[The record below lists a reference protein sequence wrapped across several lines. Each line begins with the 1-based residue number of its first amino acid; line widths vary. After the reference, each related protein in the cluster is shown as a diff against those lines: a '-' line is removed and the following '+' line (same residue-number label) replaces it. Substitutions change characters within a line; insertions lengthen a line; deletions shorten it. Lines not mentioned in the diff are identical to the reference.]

1 MSKISDC
8 LKTERYINKKSY
20 KFKKAFTMLELVVV
34 IVVVGILALA
44 ALPRLDRD
52 QLGSAVDDIMAAVR
66 RTQLLAME
74 DNQFDPANQT
84 NPTWHTRRWRISL
97 SSNSYVI
104 SQSRT
109 GREIEGVLDKKYGVT
124 YADIDCP
131 VINPGDPTPHHIG
144 FDEYGRILEA
154 NGIIR
159 GYGYDGIN
167 SALYQSPCVIKV
179 ETKHRKATITVAP
192 VTGAMTVSYQD
203 I

>member
-8 LKTERYINKKSY
+8 LKTERYINKKSS

-66 RTQLLAME
+66 RTQLLAMQ
-74 DNQFDPANQT
+74 DNTFDPTDPNW
-84 NPTWHTRRWRISL
+84 NTRRWRIRL

-104 SQSRT
+104 SKSDI
-109 GREIEGVLDKKYGVT
+109 GREIEGVLDRRYGIT
-124 YADIDCP
+124 FADIDCP

-154 NGIIR
+154 NNIIR
-159 GYGYDGIN
+159 GYGN
-167 SALYQSPCVIKV
+167 SATRSAFYQSPCVITV
-179 ETKHRKATITVAP
+179 QTRRQRATITVAP

>member
-1 MSKISDC
+1 MSRISDC
-8 LKTERYINKKSY
+8 LKTERYINKKSS

-66 RTQLLAME
+66 RTQLLAMQ
-74 DNQFDPANQT
+74 DNTFDPTDPNWNT
-84 NPTWHTRRWRISL
+84 KRWRIRV

-104 SQSRT
+104 SQSQT
-109 GREIEGVLDKKYGVT
+109 GREIEGVLDRRYGIT
-124 YADIDCP
+124 FADIDCP
-131 VINPGDPTPHHIG
+131 AINPGDPTPHHIG

-154 NGIIR
+154 NNIIR
-159 GYGYDGIN
+159 GYGN
-167 SALYQSPCVIKV
+167 SATRSAFYQSPCVITVQTRHK
-179 ETKHRKATITVAP
+179 KATITVAP
-192 VTGAMTVSYQD
+192 VTGAMAVSYED

>member
-20 KFKKAFTMLELVVV
+20 KFKKAFTMLELVIV

-52 QLGSAVDDIMAAVR
+52 QLDSAVDDIMAAVR
-66 RTQLLAME
+66 RTQLLAMQ
-74 DNQFDPANQT
+74 DNTFDPTDPNWNT
-84 NPTWHTRRWRISL
+84 KRWRIKV

-104 SQSRT
+104 SQSQT
-109 GREIEGVLDKKYGVT
+109 GREIEGVLDKKYGIT
-124 YADIDCP
+124 FADINCP

-154 NGIIR
+154 NNIVR
-159 GYGYDGIN
+159 GYGN
-167 SALYQSPCVIKV
+167 SATSSAFYQSPCVIDV
-179 ETKHRKATITVAP
+179 RTRHRKATITVAP
-192 VTGAMTVSYQD
+192 FTGAMAVSYED

>member
-1 MSKISDC
+1 MSKISNY
-8 LKTERYINKKSY
+8 LKTERYINKKSS

-52 QLGSAVDDIMAAVR
+52 QLDSAVDDIMAAVR
-66 RTQLLAME
+66 KTQLLAMQ
-74 DNQFDPANQT
+74 DNTFDPT
-84 NPTWHTRRWRISL
+84 VPDWYTKRWRIRV

-109 GREIEGVLDKKYGVT
+109 GREIEGVLDKKYGIT
-124 YADIDCP
+124 FADIDCP
-131 VINPGDPTPHHIG
+131 VINPWDQTPHHIG

-154 NGIIR
+154 DSIIR
-159 GYGYDGIN
+159 GYGNDAIN
-167 SALYQSPCVIKV
+167 SSFYKSPCVIKV
-179 ETKHRKATITVAP
+179 QTKHKKATITVAP
-192 VTGAMTVSYQD
+192 VTGAMAVSYED

>member
-1 MSKISDC
+1 MSKINNHP
-8 LKTERYINKKSY
+8 KTERYINKKSY
-20 KFKKAFTMLELVVV
+20 KFKKAFTMLELVIV
-34 IVVVGILALA
+34 IVAVGILALA

-52 QLGSAVDDIMAAVR
+52 QLGSAVDDIMTAVR
-66 RTQLLAME
+66 KTQLLAMQ
-74 DNQFDPANQT
+74 DNTFDPTDPNW
-84 NPTWHTRRWRISL
+84 NTRRWRIRV

-104 SQSRT
+104 SKSQI
-109 GREIEGVLDKKYGVT
+109 GRDIEGVLDKKYGVT

-131 VINPGDPTPHHIG
+131 VVYQPDPMHQIG

-167 SALYQSPCVIKV
+167 SAFYQSPCVITVQTRHK
-179 ETKHRKATITVAP
+179 KATITVAP
-192 VTGAMTVSYQD
+192 VTGAMAVSYED

>member
-8 LKTERYINKKSY
+8 LNTELYINKKSY

-52 QLGSAVDDIMAAVR
+52 QLDSAVDDIMAAVR
-66 RTQLLAME
+66 RTQLLAMQ
-74 DNQFDPANQT
+74 DNTFDPTDPNWNT
-84 NPTWHTRRWRISL
+84 KRWRIKV

-104 SQSRT
+104 SQSQT
-109 GREIEGVLDKKYGVT
+109 GREIEGVLDKKYGIT
-124 YADIDCP
+124 FADINCP

-154 NGIIR
+154 NNIVR
-159 GYGYDGIN
+159 GYGN
-167 SALYQSPCVIKV
+167 SATSSAFYQSPCVIKV
-179 ETKHRKATITVAP
+179 QTKHQKATITVAP
-192 VTGAMTVSYQD
+192 ITGAMTVSYED